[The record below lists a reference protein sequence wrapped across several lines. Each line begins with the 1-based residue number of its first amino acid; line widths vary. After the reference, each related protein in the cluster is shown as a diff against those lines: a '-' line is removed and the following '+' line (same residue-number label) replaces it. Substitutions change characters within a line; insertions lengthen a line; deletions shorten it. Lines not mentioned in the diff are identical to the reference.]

1 VLKLARYSDLAGLK
15 TYRESSGVRPGL
27 PTLLDGCDRTQGEI
41 KLLAF
46 QTLREVREQVSYG
59 GRPMSTS
66 KSLAV
71 PDFQ

>member
-1 VLKLARYSDLAGLK
+1 
-15 TYRESSGVRPGL
+15 VRPGL